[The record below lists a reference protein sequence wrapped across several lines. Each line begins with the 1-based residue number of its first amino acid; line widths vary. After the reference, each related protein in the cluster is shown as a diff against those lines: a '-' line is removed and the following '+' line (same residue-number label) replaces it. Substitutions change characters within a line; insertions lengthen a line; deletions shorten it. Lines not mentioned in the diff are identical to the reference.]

1 MEILQSARLSFYQ
14 LTLADAPLI
23 LRLLNEESFIRNI
36 GDRNVRT
43 LEQAEQYLQAGP
55 LRSYQLYGFGM
66 LRLVRISDGANIGL
80 AGLVY
85 REYLG
90 IPDVGY
96 AMLPEFSGQ
105 GYGSEAAK
113 AVFEYGKNV
122 LNLPQIVGIV
132 APENVASKKI
142 LEKIGLVTLQ
152 QIQSADTQQWLDYYT
167 EPK

>member
-1 MEILQSARLSFYQ
+1 MEILQSTRLSFYQ

-23 LRLLNEESFIRNI
+23 LRLLNEESFIHNI

-43 LEQAEQYLQAGP
+43 LEQAEQYLEAGP
-55 LRSYQLYGFGM
+55 LRSYQLHGFGM
-66 LRLVRISDGANIGL
+66 FRLVRISDGVNIGL

-105 GYGSEAAK
+105 GYASEAAQ
-113 AVFEYGKNV
+113 AVFAYGKNV
-122 LNLPQIVGIV
+122 LDLPQIVGIV
-132 APENVASKKI
+132 APDNIASKRI

-167 EPK
+167 EPQ